1 MRRGKPSVRLRWT
14 PTASRNLEAIEDRIE
29 RDNPLA
35 AVEVVL
41 EILRR
46 VEALKDHPGLGR
58 PGRVEGTRELVITGL
73 PYIVP
78 YLVEG
83 EQVIILRVLHAAR
96 KWPKKF

>member
-1 MRRGKPSVRLRWT
+1 MRLQWT
-14 PTASRNLEAIEDRIE
+14 PTASRNLEAIEAYIE
-29 RDNPLA
+29 RDNLLA
-35 AVEVVL
+35 ALETVL
-41 EILRR
+41 EILRQ
-46 VEALKDHPGLGR
+46 VEVLKDHPGLGR

-83 EQVIILRVLHAAR
+83 ERVIVLRVLHAAR

>member
-1 MRRGKPSVRLRWT
+1 MRLQWT
-14 PTASRNLEAIEDRIE
+14 PTASGNLEAIEAYIA

-35 AVEVVL
+35 AIDVVL
-41 EILRR
+41 EILRQ

-58 PGRVEGTRELVITGL
+58 PGRVEGTRELVISGL

-83 EQVIILRVLHAAR
+83 ERIIVLRVLHAAR

>member
-1 MRRGKPSVRLRWT
+1 MRLQWT
-14 PTASRNLEAIEDRIE
+14 PTASGNLEAIEAYIA

-35 AVEVVL
+35 AIDVVL
-41 EILRR
+41 EILRQ

-58 PGRVEGTRELVITGL
+58 PGRVAGTRELVISGL

-78 YLVEG
+78 YVIED
-83 EQVIILRVLHAAR
+83 ERVIILRVLHAAR